1 MRGDELIMGIK
12 SVAILGAGA
21 IGAYFIYGFSTLPDI
36 DFCLIAKGERKERL
50 MREGICINGKT
61 YKPAVKTPEEA
72 RGVDLLLVSTKY
84 NGLHGALGDI
94 RTVTAPH
101 TTVLSL
107 LNGIDSEEIIGTV
120 IDPARIVYSLMR
132 INSERTGNSVTFNV
146 EKTPGLFVGE
156 KDSPEETE
164 RLKAICALI
173 AKTPLKY
180 NFCEDIV
187 SEQWQKFTINIAYN
201 LPQAVLGVGYAAYFD
216 SSHVG
221 FIRDRLE
228 AEARTVAAAYGISYG
243 PLENTRARWLEKAR
257 FSTLQDL
264 DAGRHT
270 EIDMFCKV
278 LMEKAAAKGLQVPFA
293 EYTYHAIKALE
304 EKIDGKFNY
313 R

>member
-1 MRGDELIMGIK
+1 MMINK
-12 SVAILGAGA
+12 VAILGAGA
-21 IGAYFIYGFSTLPDI
+21 IGSYFIYGFSAAPEI
-36 DFCLIAKGERKERL
+36 DFCLVAKGERKERL
-50 MREGICINGKT
+50 EKDGLCINGKT

-72 RGVDLLLVSTKY
+72 KGVDLLLISTKY
-84 NGLHGALGDI
+84 NGLRSALEDI
-94 RTVTAPH
+94 RTVVTPN

-132 INSERTGNSVTFNV
+132 INSERNGNSVTFNA
-146 EKTPGLFVGE
+146 EKAPGLFVGE
-156 KDSPEETE
+156 KDSAEETE
-164 RLKAICALI
+164 RLLAIRELL
-173 AKTPLKY
+173 AKTPLRY
-180 NFCEDIV
+180 HFCEDII
-187 SEQWQKFTINIAYN
+187 SEQWLKFTLNIAYN
-201 LPQAVLGVGYAAYFD
+201 LPQAVLGTGYASYFD
-216 SSHVG
+216 SAHVG

-228 AEARTVAAAYGISYG
+228 AEARKVAAAYGITYG
-243 PLENTRARWLEKAR
+243 PLENTRPRWLERAR

-264 DAGRHT
+264 EAKRHT

-304 EKIDGKFNY
+304 EKNDGKFDY

>member
-1 MRGDELIMGIK
+1 MEIK

-21 IGAYFIYGFSTLPDI
+21 IGAYFIYGFSAAADI
-36 DFCLIAKGERKERL
+36 DFCLVAKGERKERL
-50 MREGICINGKT
+50 EKEGICINGKN

-72 RGVDLLLVSTKY
+72 KGMDLLLVSTKY
-84 NGLHGALGDI
+84 NGLRGALEDI
-94 RTVTAPH
+94 RTVVTPH

-132 INSERTGNSVTFNV
+132 INSERNGNSVTFNA

-156 KDSPEETE
+156 KGSAEESE
-164 RLKAICALI
+164 RLLAIRALL

-180 NFCEDIV
+180 HFCTDII
-187 SEQWQKFTINIAYN
+187 SEQWLKFTLNIAYN
-201 LPQAVLGVGYAAYFD
+201 LPQAVLGTGYASYFD
-216 SSHVG
+216 SVHVG

-228 AEARTVAAAYGISYG
+228 GEARRVAAAYGITYG
-243 PLENTRARWLEKAR
+243 PLENTRPRWLERAR

-264 DAGRHT
+264 EARRHT
-270 EIDMFCKV
+270 EVDMFCKV
-278 LMEKAAAKGLQVPFA
+278 LMEKALAKGLQVPFA

-304 EKIDGKFNY
+304 EKNDGKFDY
-313 R
+313 K